1 MDQPLDFSNH
11 KVFIMGGT
19 SGINLGIAE
28 AFAEHGACV
37 GVASRSQ
44 EKVDAAVKQLSA
56 HGREAL
62 GFAADVRDVDALK
75 AGLEKVVAA
84 WGHIDVLV
92 AGQAGNFPAP
102 ALGMSSNGFKAVVD
116 IDLIGTFNL
125 LRHAHGFLKRPGA
138 CVINISAPQAIVPME
153 MQAHVCAAKAGVDMI
168 TRVLALEWG
177 PDGIRVNS
185 IAPGPIDDT
194 EGMKRLAPSAA
205 MRDAVVNSVPLKR
218 LGAKSDIANC
228 AMFLAS
234 PLGAYINGAVIP
246 VDGGQTLSGAGAWSR
261 DIARM
266 VKKQESQ
273 K

>member
-1 MDQPLDFSNH
+1 MVDPLNFTGAN
-11 KVFIMGGT
+11 VFVMGGT

-28 AFAEHGACV
+28 AFAEHGARV
-37 GVASRSQ
+37 GVASRTQ
-44 EKVDAAVKQLSA
+44 EKVDAAVKRLSA
-56 HGREAL
+56 HGCEAF
-62 GFAADVRDVDALK
+62 GFAADVRDVDALQG
-75 AGLEKVVAA
+75 GLAKLGAA

-116 IDLIGTFNL
+116 IDLNGTFNV
-125 LRHAHGFLKRPGA
+125 LRHAHEFLQRPGA
-138 CVINISAPQAIVPME
+138 CVINISAPQAFVPME
-153 MQAHVCAAKAGVDMI
+153 MQVHVCAAKAGVDMI

-205 MRDAVVNSVPLKR
+205 MREAVVDSVPLKR
-218 LGAKSDIANC
+218 LGAKRDIANC

-266 VKKQESQ
+266 VKQQEPN